1 MSDTSSA
8 APANYDGDQ
17 TIYMYP
23 TEVYEATFFRQSQD
37 VILHVASTDG
47 NPDHGLNYSV
57 NGVYKDP
64 WHGADP
70 DGTHVA
76 LGPGMDLTFA
86 NVFPSSIAVA
96 GTDGK
101 GHSFGTVPQLMNQVS
116 ASFQKIYNIWDGL
129 KLSWVGAA
137 ADKAQEIQAQLQHV
151 QTRLFGMDVPKSD
164 DEPSGYRPGVI
175 GQMASAAAG
184 AARVASN
191 VEETNTKMFNDFA
204 DAVAWKPLDAE
215 TDDESGGSGS
225 ESTPPD
231 RVNHVLG
238 PVKETF

>member
-23 TEVYEATFFRQSQD
+23 TEVYEATFYRESQD
-37 VILHVASTDG
+37 VIMHVASTDG
-47 NPDHGLNYSV
+47 NPDHGTNYSL

-64 WHGADP
+64 WHGSDP
-70 DGTHVA
+70 DGTHYSIA
-76 LGPGMDLTFA
+76 PGIDITFA
-86 NVFPSSIAVA
+86 NVFPSSISVA
-96 GTDGK
+96 GSDGK

-116 ASFQKIYNIWDGL
+116 DSFRKIYSIWDGL

-137 ADKAQEIQAQLQHV
+137 ADKAQEIQDQLQKV
-151 QTRLFGMDVPKSD
+151 QTRLFGMDVPQSD
-164 DEPSGYRPGVI
+164 DEPTGYRPGVI

-191 VEETNTKMFNDFA
+191 VEETNTKMFDDFA
-204 DAVAWKPLDAE
+204 DAVAWKPLDPE
-215 TDDESGGSGS
+215 TDDEGGSNGA
-225 ESTPPD
+225 ESTPPKSVD
-231 RVNHVLG
+231 HLLG